1 MKTLLMIFSL
11 LFVAPVVHAQD
22 TGFFIPQK
30 TLDIMQKPDKL
41 APLRM
46 PQTQPAA
53 ARPTNQANNKVA
65 PTSQQIRQPMP
76 KQAAQPAPQTT
87 APRVTSPQPADTA
100 DTTRNATGTQPAQV
114 AAKTVQP
121 RPADEP
127 MIPQTGTPAIPVT
140 ADDVEQNSGA
150 PTELP
155 TPRKDITPEPAQ
167 TVEPPAPQEDIA
179 PEPAANTEHEFGY
192 DDIINEYKQDIQK
205 ISQNKP
211 AENERLS
218 TVLKKYHDEV
228 LIF

>member
-1 MKTLLMIFSL
+1 MKILLMIFSL
-11 LFVAPVVHAQD
+11 LFVAPAVQAQD
-22 TGFFIPQK
+22 AGFFIPQK

-53 ARPTNQANNKVA
+53 ALPANQANNKVA

-76 KQAAQPAPQTT
+76 KQAARPAPQQT
-87 APRVTSPQPADTA
+87 ATRVTSPQPAGTA
-100 DTTRNATGTQPAQV
+100 NSARNAAGTQPAQV
-114 AAKTVQP
+114 AAKTVKP

-140 ADDVEQNSGA
+140 ADDVEQNSGT

-155 TPRKDITPEPAQ
+155 TPRENTMPEPAKAA
-167 TVEPPAPQEDIA
+167 EPQEDIA
-179 PEPAANTEHEFGY
+179 PEPTAATEHEFGY